1 MKFAWQ
7 VADGMCYLSSKKV
20 RSSVFAFLYYYY
32 YEGERDLHS
41 RMNNLTGGKRI

>member
-20 RSSVFAFLYYYY
+20 RSSVFALLYYYY
-32 YEGERDLHS
+32 QGERDLHS
-41 RMNNLTGGKRI
+41 RMNNLRGGKRI